1 MERAMS
7 ESERAEY
14 RLVAVPVPGGDLTA
28 GIWNEGS
35 EPTVLAIHG
44 ITASHRAWI
53 AVADRLPGMRIIGP
67 DLRGRGGSRT
77 LPGPFGMARHAADA
91 MALLDAEGIDRA
103 HVVGHSMG
111 AFVAMRLAELYP
123 DRVLSLTL
131 VDGGIPLQL
140 PSDIPFA
147 EVMRQAL
154 GPALAR
160 LETSYPSREA
170 YREFWR
176 GHPAFANDWN
186 AAVESYVDYDLVG
199 TEPELRSSAS
209 GVAVMADAVEQG
221 VGTIAEQPWEIV
233 KSPLTFLRAPRGMM
247 DGPEGLYAEQYVEHW
262 AGSHPNLTVI
272 EVPDVNHYTIVMNDR
287 GANAVAAAVSS
298 QIAVN
303 AQPEGRPE

>member
-1 MERAMS
+1 MS
-7 ESERAEY
+7 ESQAGAY
-14 RLVAVPVPGGDLTA
+14 RLVTAPVLGGELTA
-28 GIWNEGS
+28 GIWNENS

-53 AVADRLPGMRIIGP
+53 AVADRLPDVQIVAP
-67 DLRGRGGSRT
+67 DLRGRGGSRS

-91 MALLDAEGIDRA
+91 VALLDALGIDRA

-147 EVMRQAL
+147 EVMRQAF

-160 LETSYPSREA
+160 LETSYPSHEA

-186 AAVESYVDYDLVG
+186 TAVENYVDYDLVG
-199 TEPELRSSAS
+199 IEPGLRSSAS

-233 KSPLTFLRAPRGMM
+233 KNPITFLRAPRGMM
-247 DGPEGLYAEQYVEHW
+247 DGPEGLYAEQYVEQW
-262 AGSHPNLTVI
+262 AGSHPNLTVT

-287 GANAVAAAVSS
+287 GASAVAAAVTA
-298 QIAVN
+298 QFAAK